1 VQFYIFPPFA
11 FFSFFSLPPG
21 FFFLQCGLYAEGAP
35 LKKLKLLPEAPLPI
49 QEFVRSA
56 EQNFLEYKSKES
68 LAVFG
73 VP

>member
-1 VQFYIFPPFA
+1 
-11 FFSFFSLPPG
+11 
-21 FFFLQCGLYAEGAP
+21 LYAEGAP